1 MGFGFL
7 GDARL
12 PHRRDWLLD
21 RVVETGSIVM
31 KRVGGGRAGE
41 MAGHRFISHPA
52 VTPHSILG
60 DVYARTSA
68 ACAGADVLAVQ
79 DTSEVN
85 FSGRELGRTG
95 LGPGGDGKSAGFFI
109 HPVLA
114 VDAQSGA
121 MLGLAHAHIWTRG
134 PDKAGDRRSR
144 PFEDKEAARWRDG
157 MEAAAAS
164 LSQAARI
171 TVVGDRESD
180 IYAVFSARPAGVD
193 LLVRAAQNRSLAGGG
208 RLFEAAQ
215 AFEPRVCALVDHVP
229 RAPGEKPQRLKL
241 HLSAGRVEISRP
253 GTAGKDEPACISLNL
268 VVAEEKGGGVIWRL
282 VTTLPIDTP
291 EDLIGIVDR
300 YKLRW
305 RIEETFR
312 ALKRGGLGLED
323 SQAETARRLFN
334 VAAIALAAAVRIIQ
348 LTDARDG
355 SPRPASDVITD
366 EDLPAALAIGKSLE
380 RGTEKQKNPHPQ
392 TSLAHIAWICAR
404 LGGWNCYGKPPGPKT
419 MAHGWKNLML
429 MLQGAAIAKAEALV

>member
-12 PHRRDWLLD
+12 PQRRDWLLD

-31 KRVGGGRAGE
+31 KRVGGSRAGE
-41 MAGHRFISHPA
+41 MAGHRFISHEA

-60 DVYARTSA
+60 DVYARTAA

-114 VDAQSGA
+114 VDAASGA
-121 MLGLAHAHIWTRG
+121 MLGLVHAHIWTRG
-134 PDKAGDRRSR
+134 PDKAASRRSR
-144 PFEDKEAARWRDG
+144 PFADKEAARWRDG
-157 MEAAAAS
+157 MDAAAAS
-164 LSQAARI
+164 LCGAARV

-180 IYAVFSARPAGVD
+180 IYPVFAARPAGVD

-208 RLFEAAQ
+208 LLFEAAA

-229 RAPGEKPQRLKL
+229 RAPGEKPQRLNL

-253 GTAGKDEPACISLNL
+253 AAAGKDGPASVSLNL

-291 EDLIGIVDR
+291 EDLIAIVGR

-323 SQAETARRLFN
+323 SQAETAHRLFN
-334 VAAIALAAAVRIIQ
+334 VAAIALAAAVRVIQ

-355 SPRPASDVITD
+355 SARPASDVIA
-366 EDLPAALAIGKSLE
+366 EQDLPAALAIGRSLE
-380 RGTEKQKNPHPQ
+380 RNTERQTNPHPE
-392 TSLAHIAWICAR
+392 TSLAHIAWIAAR

-419 MAHGWKNLML
+419 MAHGWKSLML